1 MSLDAA
7 SMFIGLVLGVV
18 IGIGLITLLAV
29 TYGGRGE

>member
-18 IGIGLITLLAV
+18 VGVGLLTIIAV
-29 TYGGRGE
+29 MFGGK